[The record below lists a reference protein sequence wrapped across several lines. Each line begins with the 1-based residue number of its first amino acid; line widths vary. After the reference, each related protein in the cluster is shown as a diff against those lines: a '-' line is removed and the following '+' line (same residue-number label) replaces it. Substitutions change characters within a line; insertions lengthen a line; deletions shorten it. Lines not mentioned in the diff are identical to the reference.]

1 MTAQPSIDEIALVAR
16 IAKQDQTALA
26 TLYDRYANLLYSV
39 AFKILGTA
47 EETEEAVLDVFQQ
60 VWRTAARYNPQKA
73 RVDTWLFMQVR
84 SRALDKLRSKKRTSR
99 TQQISL
105 DAIDMEAQAPT
116 KNPVEDVIVLER
128 RKLIVTAMQQLPP
141 EQRQVIELAYFQG
154 LTHSEIATQTGVA
167 IGTIK
172 TRIRLGLNKLRGSLS
187 SLNSNELG

>member
-26 TLYDRYANLLYSV
+26 TLYDRYANLLYGV

-84 SRALDKLRSKKRTSR
+84 SRALDKLRSKKRISR

-172 TRIRLGLNKLRGSLS
+172 TRIRLALNKLRGSLS